1 VKENVMQTYVV
12 DELGNCLIFQGQV
25 WDEVLVATMERPCEW
40 EDPMVKAR
48 TPIGGN
54 NNRTWVGWK
63 KL

>member
-1 VKENVMQTYVV
+1 MKENVMQTYGV
-12 DELGNCLIFQGQV
+12 DELGDCFIFQGQV

-48 TPIGGN
+48 MPTGGN
-54 NNRTWVGWK
+54 NNWTWVGWK